1 MLALVIPVGLLIG
14 LSLGALGGGG
24 SILAVPALVYLFGQS
39 SHAATTGSLLIVGTT
54 SLVGA
59 LPHRRAGRV
68 SLAKGVVFGFLGI
81 VGSYIGSRF
90 STAVPQDV
98 LLAAFSVL
106 ILFVAILMIRRERR
120 RRQTVST
127 DLPVADRT
135 VAEAP
140 AFTFRPRV
148 TCDCRRVARI
158 VLTAT
163 TVGLLTGFFG
173 VGGGFAVVPAL
184 VLALGLSMPVAV
196 GTSLLVI
203 GINSVTALAF
213 RFDQGFDLDWAVI
226 GLFTASAVL
235 GGLLGNRVVSRVNP
249 ARLSQAFAILLVAV
263 ALYTAARSVP
273 QLF

>member
-68 SLAKGVVFGFLGI
+68 SLAKGAVFGILGI
-81 VGSYIGSRF
+81 LGSYIGSRF

-106 ILFVAILMIRRERR
+106 ILFVAVLMIRRQRR
-120 RRQTVST
+120 KPARGGQPAV
-127 DLPVADRT
+127 DPALADAPVI
-135 VAEAP
+135 
-140 AFTFRPRV
+140 TFRPEF
-148 TCDCRRVARI
+148 TCDCRRAVRI

-213 RFDQGFDLDWAVI
+213 RLDQGLDLDWTVI
-226 GLFTASAVL
+226 GLFTLSAVL
-235 GGLLGNRVVSRVNP
+235 GGLAGNRVVSRVNP

-263 ALYTAARSVP
+263 ALYTAARSIP
-273 QLF
+273 HLF